1 MKLVHFLTHESNA
14 SKKQILFMAAVS
26 GLANGLLLAIVNLAA
41 AEVYNRELEA
51 RLFVVYLISL
61 VLFVYTQKIAFVEAI
76 TSVEQALQQVK
87 LRIVNKVRRVEL
99 RFIEEHQE
107 MGGYTALTQDSS
119 LISQT
124 AMKMVIAAQSLL
136 VLLFSSIYLALLSP
150 FSFLLTLF
158 AITTGVIVFFSH
170 FQQTSE
176 ELQAAEQKEGQFL
189 DRFSAMQQGF
199 KELQVNRCE
208 SDDMFSHL
216 NDSISQAKDLKV
228 SANTRLFFDAMLGN
242 FVFYLLLL
250 LIVSLLPL
258 VLPTSSET
266 THKVVASILFIFGPV
281 GMFTGAM
288 SMIMKTE
295 SAIKNL
301 YALEEK
307 LDASIQIQEPQC
319 PEKYQ
324 NFKQIRIQNLK
335 FHYADAH
342 GKTLFLSG
350 PHNLIIQRHE
360 MLFIVGG
367 NGSGKSTFLK
377 LLMALYH
384 AEQGS
389 IYVDDEKIQMPM
401 YPNYRALFSIVLTDF
416 YLFDRIYGLPDIN
429 ATEVNKWLVILE
441 LDKKT
446 RYENGRF
453 TNMDL
458 STGQKKRLAF
468 IIAVLKNRPICIFDE
483 LAADQD
489 PGFRKKFY
497 EQILPDLK
505 AQGRLVIVVS
515 HDDKYFYLADRIIK
529 LQDGHIAS
537 VIEKSPLNPSH
548 PS

>member
-1 MKLVHFLTHESNA
+1 MKLIHFLTHESNA
-14 SKKQILFMAAVS
+14 SKKQILFMSAVS
-26 GLANGLLLAIVNLAA
+26 GLANGLLLAIVNFAA
-41 AEVYNRELEA
+41 EEVYNRELEA

-87 LRIVNKVRRVEL
+87 LRIVNKVRQVEL

-136 VLLFSSIYLALLSP
+136 VLLFSSIYLAMLSP

-158 AITTGVIVFFSH
+158 AITIGVIVFFSH

-324 NFKQIRIQNLK
+324 DFKQIRIQNLK

>member
-1 MKLVHFLTHESNA
+1 MKLVHFLTYESNA
-14 SKKQILFMAAVS
+14 SKKQILFMSAVS
-26 GLANGLLLAIVNLAA
+26 GLANGLLLAIVNFAA
-41 AEVYNRELEA
+41 EEVYNRELEA

-61 VLFVYTQKIAFVEAI
+61 ILFVYTQKIAFVEAI

-136 VLLFSSIYLALLSP
+136 VLLFSSIYLAMLSP

-158 AITTGVIVFFSH
+158 AITIGVIVFFSH

-189 DRFSAMQQGF
+189 DRFTAMQHGF

-216 NDSISQAKDLKV
+216 NDSITQAKELKV

-301 YALEEK
+301 YTLEEK
-307 LDASIQIQEPQC
+307 LDASIQIQEPQN

-324 NFKQIRIQNLK
+324 NFKQIRIENLK
-335 FHYADAH
+335 FHYTDAH

-389 IYVDDEKIQMPM
+389 IYVDDEKIQIAM

-416 YLFDRIYGLPDIN
+416 YLFDRIYGLPDIK
-429 ATEVNKWLVILE
+429 ADEVNKWLVILE

-446 RYENGRF
+446 RYEKGRF
-453 TNMDL
+453 TNTDL

-468 IIAVLKNRPICIFDE
+468 IVAVLKNRPICIFDE

-537 VIEKSPLNPSH
+537 VTEKSPLNPSNF
-548 PS
+548 S

>member
-324 NFKQIRIQNLK
+324 DFKQIRIQNLK

>member
-14 SKKQILFMAAVS
+14 SKKQILFMSAVS
-26 GLANGLLLAIVNLAA
+26 GLANGLLLAIVNFAA
-41 AEVYNRELEA
+41 EEVYNRELEA

-61 VLFVYTQKIAFVEAI
+61 ILFVYTQKIAFVEAI

-136 VLLFSSIYLALLSP
+136 VLLFSSIYLAMLSP

-158 AITTGVIVFFSH
+158 AITIGVIVFFSH

-189 DRFSAMQQGF
+189 DRFTAMQHGF

-216 NDSISQAKDLKV
+216 NDSITQAKELKV

-258 VLPTSSET
+258 ALPTSSET

-301 YALEEK
+301 YTLEEK
-307 LDASIQIQEPQC
+307 LDASIQIQEPQN

-324 NFKQIRIQNLK
+324 DFKQIRIENLK
-335 FHYADAH
+335 FHYVDAH

-350 PHNLIIQRHE
+350 PHNLIIHRHE

-389 IYVDDEKIQMPM
+389 IYVDDEKIQIPM

-429 ATEVNKWLVILE
+429 ADEVNKWLIILE

-453 TNMDL
+453 TNTDL

-468 IIAVLKNRPICIFDE
+468 IVAVLKNRPICIFDE

-537 VIEKSPLNPSH
+537 VIEKSPLNLSSPS
-548 PS
+548 

>member
-1 MKLVHFLTHESNA
+1 MKLFHFLNHESDA
-14 SKKQILFMAAVS
+14 SKKQILFMASVS

-41 AEVYNRELEA
+41 EQVFNRELEA
-51 RLFVVYLISL
+51 RLFVIYLISL
-61 VLFVYTQKIAFVEAI
+61 LLFVYTQKIAFIEAI
-76 TSVEQALQQVK
+76 TSVERALQQVK
-87 LRIVNKVRRVEL
+87 LRITDKVRRVEL
-99 RFIEEHQE
+99 RFIEQHQE

-136 VLLFSSIYLALLSP
+136 VLLFSSIYLAILSP
-150 FSFLLTLF
+150 FSFLLTVI
-158 AITTGVIVFFSH
+158 AIIIGVIVFFNH
-170 FQQTSE
+170 FRLTSE

-189 DRFSAMQQGF
+189 NRFTAMQHGF

-208 SDDMFSHL
+208 SDDMFVHL
-216 NDSISQAKDLKV
+216 SESVTQARILKV

-258 VLPTSSET
+258 ILPTSSET
-266 THKVVASILFIFGPV
+266 THKVVANVLFIFGPV

-301 YALEEK
+301 YALEEH
-307 LDASIQIQEPQC
+307 LDASIQLQEPQDV
-319 PEKYQ
+319 EKYV
-324 NFKQIRIQNLK
+324 NFKEIRLENLK
-335 FHYADAH
+335 FHYADPQ
-342 GKTLFLSG
+342 GKTLFSSG
-350 PHNLIIQRHE
+350 PHNLTIYRHE

-384 AEQGS
+384 SEQGT
-389 IYVDDEKIQMPM
+389 IYIDNEPINPPM
-401 YPNYRALFSIVLTDF
+401 YPHYRGLFSIVLTDF

-429 ATEVNKWLVILE
+429 ADEVNHWLKVLE

-446 RYENGRF
+446 RYENQRF

-468 IIAVLKNRPICIFDE
+468 IVAVLKNRPICIFDE

-489 PGFRKKFY
+489 PGFRKRFY

-515 HDDKYFYLADRIIK
+515 HDDKYFHLADRIIK
-529 LQDGHIAS
+529 LQDGRIHS
-537 VIEKSPLNPSH
+537 VIENNPIK

>member
-1 MKLVHFLTHESNA
+1 MKLFHFLTHESDA
-14 SKKQILFMAAVS
+14 SKRQILFMSAVS
-26 GLANGLLLAIVNLAA
+26 GVANGLLLAIVNLAA
-41 AEVYNRELEA
+41 EQVYNRELEA
-51 RLFVVYLISL
+51 RLFIVYFISL
-61 VLFVYTQKIAFVEAI
+61 LLYVYTQRIAFVEAI
-76 TSVEQALQQVK
+76 TSVERALQKVK
-87 LRIVNKVRRVEL
+87 LRITDKVRRVEL

-107 MGGYTALTQDSS
+107 MGGYTALTQDSM

-150 FSFLLTLF
+150 FSFLLTL
-158 AITTGVIVFFSH
+158 ITIGVGVMVFFSH

-176 ELQAAEQKEGQFL
+176 ELQAAEQKEAEFL
-189 DRFSAMQQGF
+189 NRFTAMQYGF
-199 KELQVNRCE
+199 KELQVNRRE
-208 SDDMFSHL
+208 SDDMFAHL
-216 NDSISQAKDLKV
+216 SDSITQTRILKL

-250 LIVSLLPL
+250 LVVSLLPL
-258 VLPTSSET
+258 IMPSSSET

-295 SAIKNL
+295 SSIKNL
-301 YALEEK
+301 YDLEER
-307 LDASIQIQEPQC
+307 LDASIQIQEPQD
-319 PEKYQ
+319 PDKYKD
-324 NFKQIRIQNLK
+324 FKQIRLENLK
-335 FHYADAH
+335 FHYADPQ
-342 GKTLFLSG
+342 GRTVFLSG

-360 MLFIVGG
+360 LLFIVGG

-384 AEQGS
+384 AEQGN
-389 IYVDDEKIQMPM
+389 IYVDDEKIDIPM

-416 YLFDRIYGLPDIN
+416 YLFDRIYGLPDIDED
-429 ATEVNKWLVILE
+429 EVNRWLHILE

-446 RYENGRF
+446 RYENQRF

-468 IIAVLKNRPICIFDE
+468 IVAVLKNRPICIFDE

-489 PGFRKKFY
+489 PGFRQRFY

-515 HDDKYFYLADRIIK
+515 HDDKYFHLADRIIK

-537 VIEKSPLNPSH
+537 VTEQNQNNTAKFS
-548 PS
+548 

>member
-1 MKLVHFLTHESNA
+1 
-14 SKKQILFMAAVS
+14 
-26 GLANGLLLAIVNLAA
+26 
-41 AEVYNRELEA
+41 
-51 RLFVVYLISL
+51 
-61 VLFVYTQKIAFVEAI
+61 VER
-76 TSVEQALQQVK
+76 ALQQVK
-87 LRIVNKVRRVEL
+87 LRITDKVRRVEL
-99 RFIEEHQE
+99 RFIEQHQA

-150 FSFLLTLF
+150 FSFLLTLI
-158 AITTGVIVFFSH
+158 AITIGVVVFFNH

-176 ELQAAEQKEGQFL
+176 ELQVAEQKESQFL
-189 DRFSAMQQGF
+189 DRFTAMQHGF

-208 SDDMFSHL
+208 SDDMFAHL
-216 NDSISQAKDLKV
+216 SDSISQARVLKV

-258 VLPTSSET
+258 VLPASSET
-266 THKVVASILFIFGPV
+266 THKVVANILFIFGPV

-301 YALEEK
+301 YALEER
-307 LDASIQIQEPQC
+307 LDASIQLQETQD
-319 PEKYQ
+319 PEKYKH
-324 NFKQIRIQNLK
+324 FKQIRLENLK
-335 FHYADAH
+335 FHYADAQ

-350 PHNLIIQRHE
+350 PHNLIIDRHQ

-389 IYVDDEKIQMPM
+389 IYVDDEAIQIQM
-401 YPNYRALFSIVLTDF
+401 YPHYRALFSIVLTDF
-416 YLFDRIYGLPDIN
+416 YLFDRIYGLPDID
-429 ATEVNKWLVILE
+429 AEEVNRWLRLLE

-446 RYENGRF
+446 RYENRRF

-468 IIAVLKNRPICIFDE
+468 IVAVLKNRPICIFDE

-489 PGFRKKFY
+489 PGFRQRFY

-515 HDDKYFYLADRIIK
+515 HDDKYFHLADRIIK

-537 VIEKSPLNPSH
+537 IIENNPAKFS
-548 PS
+548 

>member
-1 MKLVHFLTHESNA
+1 
-14 SKKQILFMAAVS
+14 
-26 GLANGLLLAIVNLAA
+26 
-41 AEVYNRELEA
+41 
-51 RLFVVYLISL
+51 
-61 VLFVYTQKIAFVEAI
+61 
-76 TSVEQALQQVK
+76 
-87 LRIVNKVRRVEL
+87 
-99 RFIEEHQE
+99 
-107 MGGYTALTQDSS
+107 
-119 LISQT
+119 
-124 AMKMVIAAQSLL
+124 L

-150 FSFLLTLF
+150 FSFLLTVI
-158 AITTGVIVFFSH
+158 AITIGVVVFFNH

-176 ELQAAEQKEGQFL
+176 ELQVAEHKESQFL
-189 DRFSAMQQGF
+189 DRFTAMQHGF

-208 SDDMFSHL
+208 SDDMFAHL
-216 NDSISQAKDLKV
+216 SDSISQARVLKV

-258 VLPTSSET
+258 VLPANSET
-266 THKVVASILFIFGPV
+266 THKVVANVLFIFGPV

-301 YALEEK
+301 YALEER
-307 LDASIQIQEPQC
+307 LDASIQLQETQD
-319 PEKYQ
+319 PEKYKH
-324 NFKQIRIQNLK
+324 FKQIRLENLK
-335 FHYADAH
+335 FHYADAQ

-350 PHNLIIQRHE
+350 PHNLIIDRHQ

-389 IYVDDEKIQMPM
+389 IYVDDEVIQTQM
-401 YPNYRALFSIVLTDF
+401 YPHYRALFSIVLTDF
-416 YLFDRIYGLPDIN
+416 YLFDRIYGLPDIDEK
-429 ATEVNKWLVILE
+429 EVNRWLHLLE

-446 RYENGRF
+446 RYENRRF

-468 IIAVLKNRPICIFDE
+468 IVAVLKNRPICIFDE

-489 PGFRKKFY
+489 PGFRQRFY

-515 HDDKYFYLADRIIK
+515 HDDKYFHLADRIIK

-537 VIEKSPLNPSH
+537 ITENNPAKFS
-548 PS
+548 